1 MQYGNEIGH
10 ASANFAFVGRDYK
23 YLRISSDAV

>member
-1 MQYGNEIGH
+1 MQYRHEIGH
-10 ASANFAFVGRDYK
+10 APANLAFVGRDYK